1 MAVYAPNT
9 DLRLLSAPL
18 TFGDG
23 NQLDFASAAAQRA
36 YFSSLPG
43 RNFVDFTY
51 QRKDNVIRIPDLAE
65 NLYRYNYVMY
75 QNFAGKWIYAFIARI
90 EFINQNCTHVYIK
103 TDVFQTW
110 QFDFTFKQCL
120 VVREHTETDR
130 PFEHTL
136 PESIETGEVR
146 EIYRNRAT
154 PYSLS
159 AKNTEEFDANYRVI
173 FCLSESWG
181 NTELTANMFGGV
193 PKTAYYYG
201 FDRDQVRAATH
212 SIVQAHGADSI
223 IAVYPVPIG
232 ALNWTPVEGGFDGV
246 SYYLPSDKAEQTV
259 TIPIARSS
267 PITGLGNFKNMKCL
281 CYPYHFYRIWSASG
295 DSIDIR
301 PEDITNAASRE
312 LVIESVLSG
321 AVCPSII
328 LTPRYYKYNG
338 FGAQPGN
345 GENFAYS
352 VNFSDFPQIAVKT
365 SVYENFI
372 ALNQN
377 ALTMSKIRIGVD
389 AVRGMAGLMANPTQ
403 ATFELAPAVSA
414 APNGGVH
421 VSKSVMPT
429 PTNASTNVS
438 AAGIGGALNAGVSA
452 AMQSL
457 SIAAHMRDLERQPD
471 HVKGSPQGNAL
482 MLTGGGGVFVSEFAV
497 KNEYLA
503 IIDNYFTQYG
513 YYVHSLKIPQYTSRA
528 NHNYVETRFCDI
540 IGEMPQDDADEL
552 CAMFNAGLTVWHN
565 PATFGNY
572 SPDNSPV

>member
-23 NQLDFASAAAQRA
+23 NQLDFASATAQHDYFAA
-36 YFSSLPG
+36 LPG
-43 RNFVDFTY
+43 RNFTDFTY

-65 NLYRYNYVMY
+65 NLYQYNYVMY
-75 QNFAGKWIYAFIARI
+75 QNFAGKWIYAFITRI
-90 EFINQNCTHVYIK
+90 EFINQNCTHVQIK

-120 VVREHTETDR
+120 VVREHTESDL

-146 EIYRNRAT
+146 EIYRHRAT

-159 AKNTEEFDANYRVI
+159 AKNTAEFDANYRVI

-181 NTELTANMFGGV
+181 STELVANMYGGV

-232 ALNWTPVEGGFDGV
+232 ALNWSPVEGGYDNV
-246 SYYLPSDKAEQTV
+246 QYYLPYDRAEQTV

-267 PITGLGNFKNMKCL
+267 PITGLGNFRNMKCL
-281 CYPYHFYRIWSASG
+281 CYPYHFYRIWSANG
-295 DSIDIR
+295 DSVDIR
-301 PEDITNAASRE
+301 PEDITSAGSRD

-338 FGAQPGN
+338 YGEQPGN

-389 AVRGMAGLMANPTQ
+389 AVRGMTGLMSNPTQ
-403 ATFELAPAVSA
+403 VNFEDASLPGVNI
-414 APNGGVH
+414 APNGGVNYAPGSLPTI
-421 VSKSVMPT
+421 SK
-429 PTNASTNVS
+429 AS
-438 AAGIGGALNAGVSA
+438 AAGVGGAINAGVSA

-471 HVKGSPQGNAL
+471 HIKGTPQGNAL

-503 IIDNYFTQYG
+503 IVDDYFTQYG
-513 YYVHSLKIPQYTSRA
+513 YYVHSLKTPQYTSRV
-528 NHNYVETRFCDI
+528 NHNYLETRFCDI
-540 IGEMPQDDADEL
+540 SGEMPQDDADEL

-572 SPDNSPV
+572 SPDNSPL